1 MTNTNWNFMSD
12 NTAFNIDKLTFDDIA
27 NLLVSE
33 KITMVSPAEL
43 HGLVA
48 GQLASGA
55 RLTQELWLQMAN
67 DFLDIEKFS
76 QESSKVGLVGLYQQ
90 SLTQLESLTMSLDLL
105 IPDDEYEISQRV
117 ESLGL
122 WVQGFLAGFGTQG
135 RQTDKSMGTDA
146 KEMLNDLAQ
155 IAQVASVDLEETED
169 SENDFFELAEYV
181 RMGAVFIFTECNVA
195 PPAAQPEETPTLH

>member
-1 MTNTNWNFMSD
+1 MSD
-12 NTAFNIDKLTFDDIA
+12 NNPINIDKLTFEDIA
-27 NLLVSE
+27 NILVSE
-33 KITMVSPAEL
+33 KISMVSPAEL

-55 RLTQELWLQMAN
+55 RFTQQLWLQMAN
-67 DFLDIEKFS
+67 DFLEIESFS

-135 RQTDKSMGTDA
+135 RQSDKNLSDDA

-155 IAQVASVDLEETED
+155 ISQVASVDLEEGED
-169 SENDFFELAEYV
+169 SEHNFFELSEYV
-181 RMGAVFIFTECNVA
+181 SMGAVFIFTECNVSPNKNA
-195 PPAAQPEETPTLH
+195 EAEIKPTIH